1 MFRNLF
7 FAGVL
12 VILAALRLPAQQA
25 WSLEQ
30 CVEYATRNNLTI
42 KQAQNQIRSA
52 ELTYTQSKFSR
63 LPSLNSTV
71 SGGMQFGRTIDPTTN
86 SFDNQQIGFNSYG
99 LNFGVTVFAGNRIN
113 NAIRQGA
120 LDLSSSKLD
129 AQQAVN
135 DLGVTIA
142 TGYLNILL
150 AEEQLALARQ
160 RLNQSRLQLDQT
172 EKLIAAGTRPV
183 NERLNA
189 LSQIAVDEQA
199 LIQAENA
206 VSLNYLSLKQIL
218 LLDPAQELVIQ
229 RPEITIPVDADPD
242 RFAPNEIFTGALGLQ
257 PNIEAGEKRMES
269 AKIGVDLAK
278 AALYPTLNFFGG
290 LSTNY
295 SSVSRQIDG
304 YITQNFKQTVLFNG
318 QQVDF
323 EIPQQVPL
331 FSDNPYF
338 NQLSENFGQSLGV
351 SLSIPIYNNHRNKI
365 SVERARLNMVTQE
378 VALEQTR
385 QNLKTSI
392 DRAIADARAAKRS
405 LDAAQRAV
413 DASAAA
419 FDNAQK
425 RYDVGAIN
433 SLEYQTA
440 RNTMEQSK
448 IDLVRARYQYFFNLK
463 LVEFYQGKKITLN

>member
-12 VILAALRLPAQQA
+12 LVVAALRLPAQQA

-42 KQAQNQIRSA
+42 KQAQNQIRGA

-63 LPSLNSTV
+63 FPSLNGTT

-99 LNFGVTVFAGNRIN
+99 LNFGITVFAGSRIN
-113 NAIRQGA
+113 NAIRQGT
-120 LDLSSSKLD
+120 LDLSASKLD
-129 AQQAVN
+129 AEQAVN
-135 DLGVTIA
+135 DLGLSVA
-142 TGYLNILL
+142 TAYLNILL
-150 AEEQLALARQ
+150 AEEQLGLARQ
-160 RLNQSRLQLDQT
+160 RLNQSRLQLEQT
-172 EKLIAAGTRPV
+172 EKLIDAGTRPV
-183 NERLNA
+183 NERLNV
-189 LSQIAVDEQA
+189 LSQVAVDEQA

-206 VSLNYLSLKQIL
+206 VSLNYLTLKQLL
-218 LLDPAQELVIQ
+218 LLDPSQDLAIQ
-229 RPEITIPVDADPD
+229 KPEITIPVDINPD
-242 RFAPNEIFTGALGLQ
+242 NFAPNELFVSSLSLQ
-257 PNIEAGEKRMES
+257 PNIKASEKRMES

-278 AALYPTLNFFGG
+278 AAHYPTLTFFGG

-295 SSVSRQIDG
+295 SSVSKQVDG

-323 EIPQQVPL
+323 EVPQHIPL

-338 NQLSENFGQSLGV
+338 NQLGENFGQNLGV
-351 SLSIPIYNNHRNKI
+351 SMSIPIYNNHRNKI
-365 SVERARLNMVTQE
+365 NVERARLNLITQE
-378 VALEQTR
+378 VSIEQVR
-385 QNLKTSI
+385 QNLKTNI

-413 DASAAA
+413 DASSAA
-419 FDNAQK
+419 FENAQK
-425 RYDVGAIN
+425 RFDVGALN

-448 IDLVRARYQYFFNLK
+448 IDLVRARFQYFFNLK